1 MTDPQTVH
9 LAHIVPKAIDT
20 GVRANDRA
28 AWLNARMNGFSSSD
42 TAALLGFDPD
52 KSALAVYAEK
62 LGKPIKEPSVE
73 LQELM
78 DWGSDFEAPIITR
91 YGRRAGHQVMQSG
104 ALLRHAEHPF
114 ILQTVDGFD
123 LDEGRQLEVKTYG
136 DGFRVV
142 RDKWKDEQIPRRVIV
157 QVQHQLLFGQV
168 DVKLLA
174 LPLNERKLRIQVI
187 TPHVEFQA
195 FILEQLAEHWDRLKR
210 GHLPEPDASESA
222 RDALNAIYAGADGS
236 TVDLPAGW
244 DATTDEYS
252 KLSKLL
258 REGEERRD
266 QIKNDLRAALGAA
279 SYGKVGDGRKWSLL
293 EQAGPSHKCSECGH
307 VDRGKGF
314 RSPRLS
320 GKVRAQ

>member
-1 MTDPQTVH
+1 MTDQQTVH
-9 LAHIVPKAIDT
+9 LSHILPKAIDT
-20 GVRANDRA
+20 GVRSTERE
-28 AWLNARMNGFSSSD
+28 AWLNARMLGFSSSD
-42 TAALLGFDPD
+42 TAALLGFDQD

-78 DWGSDFEAPIITR
+78 DWGSDFEAPIIAR
-91 YGRRAGHQVMQSG
+91 YGRRTGHRVMQSG
-104 ALLRHAEHPF
+104 ALLRHSEHPF
-114 ILQTVDGFD
+114 LLQTVDGFD

-142 RDKWKDEQIPRRVIV
+142 RDKWKDEQIPRRVIC

-187 TPHVEFQA
+187 VPHPEFQA
-195 FILEQLAEHWDRLKR
+195 FMLAQLAEHWDRLKR
-210 GHLPEPDASESA
+210 GHLPEPDASESS
-222 RDALNAIYAGADGS
+222 REALNAIYANADGS

-252 KLSKLL
+252 KLSTLL
-258 REGEERRD
+258 RQGEERRD
-266 QIKNDLRAALGAA
+266 QIKNDLRAALGSA

-320 GKVRAQ
+320 GKVRTP